1 MQGGRGVFTNLSL
14 LVGSLAP
21 ELNLLSMRPV
31 PLQKPFWFSHNF
43 RHCNEHERSAMNIG
57 AIS

>member
-1 MQGGRGVFTNLSL
+1 MQGGRVVFRNLFL

-21 ELNLLSMRPV
+21 ELNVLPKRPV
-31 PLQKPFWFSHNF
+31 PLQKLWDSHNF
-43 RHCNEHERSAMNIG
+43 RHCEDHERSAMNIE